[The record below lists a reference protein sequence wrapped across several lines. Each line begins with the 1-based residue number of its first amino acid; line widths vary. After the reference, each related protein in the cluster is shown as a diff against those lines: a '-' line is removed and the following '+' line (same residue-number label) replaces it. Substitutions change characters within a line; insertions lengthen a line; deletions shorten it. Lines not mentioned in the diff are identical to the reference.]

1 LPWDIV
7 GLFQL
12 FVFDQKK
19 KVISVLDPLP
29 ARDLGKNILKAV
41 GKTFNL
47 VFQVAHPESK
57 DDIYR
62 WGCRVPIVPTDED
75 VYESC
80 QDITILLIYSLH
92 NITFRDCRALSGY
105 LVFNFM
111 HSWYDGALFYPI
123 PTVSTSPCQFIYMLH
138 MNLS

>member
-12 FVFDQKK
+12 FIFDQKK

-29 ARDLGKNILKAV
+29 ARDLGKNILKAM
-41 GKTFNL
+41 GKTLNL
-47 VFQVAHPESK
+47 AFQVAHPESK

-62 WGCRVPIVPTDED
+62 WGYRVPIVPTDAD

-92 NITFRDCRALSGY
+92 NIHFVIAGLCQVIWFSISCIHGMMERYFIRY
-105 LVFNFM
+105 L
-111 HSWYDGALFYPI
+111 G
-123 PTVSTSPCQFIYMLH
+123 
-138 MNLS
+138 